1 MDIFFRSIPVF
12 LIFPTLAALAWIRG
26 GTHGDLL
33 VPTVPWLL
41 TLVFEVIICFPQRH
55 FGEDAVQARQRCWR
69 RIGRDPIFFLTLF
82 FLVIVLCVPFMNKG
96 LCPTCD
102 YGEITMSL
110 TRDEDSTL
118 DSILKMPE
126 KTGEERRA
134 KEQMYLDFMSEKTP
148 APPIP
153 FAPFCVDYRQHFEVL
168 MWFLPALMAM
178 LAARHALLRPGK
190 RLLVEMLAWNA
201 AALAVFGF
209 VQRATGAKFV
219 MIWNPEE
226 YDAFIAGL
234 VAASGIS
241 NAKPDPHF
249 FATFGYPNMAGS
261 YFMLSFALSLG
272 VWMTHVRAVESERPP
287 DKAEIARQRLLLR
300 FLRAHYMLIPVV
312 LNFLGALFTY
322 SRMAIVTS
330 LVLSVLAFIYY
341 VLRLLLARV
350 DRVRQVKRAA
360 YSFVGAVL
368 LLVVGVVF
376 APENVLDEV
385 SSTPSDEALNR
396 VTGKK
401 DYQSS
406 VAMKL
411 FKKYPAFGCG
421 GWGYRHLCINQMS
434 DDELD
439 KARARG
445 QANVHNDYMQFL
457 CEHGFIGFGC
467 LVGIF
472 FCLVVPIFRDW
483 GRLYRA
489 SRFLAPENAPS
500 SPRAIYCVSPGIF
513 WILVGCFA
521 VALHAVLDAPLRSG
535 AVLSLFFVSLACA
548 DGYLPRQLESGK

>member
-26 GTHGDLL
+26 GTFGNLL

-69 RIGRDPIFFLTLF
+69 RIGHDPVFFLTLF
-82 FLVIVLCVPFMNKG
+82 FLVLVLGIPFLNKG

-102 YGEITMSL
+102 YGTILTMLEREGVGLANL
-110 TRDEDSTL
+110 TSDEMLALID
-118 DSILKMPE
+118 DK
-126 KTGEERRA
+126 
-134 KEQMYLDFMSEKTP
+134 
-148 APPIP
+148 APNPLIP
-153 FAPFCVDYRQHFEVL
+153 FAPFCMNLSDHFEVF
-168 MWFLPALMAM
+168 MWFLPALTAM
-178 LAARHALLRPGK
+178 LAARHALLRHGK

-219 MIWNPEE
+219 MMWDQGE
-226 YDAFIAGL
+226 YDAF
-234 VAASGIS
+234 VAALRAATGIS
-241 NAKPDPHF
+241 YAQPDPCF

-261 YFMLSFALSLG
+261 FFMLAFALSLG
-272 VWMTHVRAVESERPP
+272 VWMTHAKDVEAERPP
-287 DKAEIARQRLLLR
+287 EKAEIARQRLLLR
-300 FLRAHYMLIPVV
+300 FIRAHYMLIPVT

-322 SRMAIVTS
+322 SRWAIVAS
-330 LVLSVLAFIYY
+330 LVIAVMAFIYY
-341 VLRLLLARV
+341 VSRMLLARV
-350 DRVRQVKRAA
+350 DRARQVKRAA
-360 YSFVGAVL
+360 FSFVGAVL

-376 APENVLDEV
+376 APKNVFDEV
-385 SSTPSDEALNR
+385 TRTGTNEALDR
-396 VTGKK
+396 LTGKK
-401 DYQSS
+401 EYQTK
-406 VAMKL
+406 VAMKI
-411 FKKYPAFGCG
+411 FKKYPVFGCG
-421 GWGYRHLCINQMS
+421 GWGYKHLCINQMEK
-434 DDELD
+434 DELD
-439 KARARG
+439 KARTLGA
-445 QANVHNDYMQFL
+445 ANVHNDYLQFL
-457 CEHGFIGFGC
+457 CEHGIIGLGC
-467 LVGIF
+467 LLGIF
-472 FCLVVPIFRDW
+472 FCLVVPLFRDW

-548 DGYLPRQLESGK
+548 DGYLPRQMESRK

>member
-69 RIGRDPIFFLTLF
+69 RIGRDPVFFLTLL
-82 FLVIVLCVPFMNKG
+82 FLVIVLGVPFLNKG

-102 YGEITMSL
+102 YGTVLTMLEREGVNLANLSS
-110 TRDEDSTL
+110 DEMLALID
-118 DSILKMPE
+118 DK
-126 KTGEERRA
+126 
-134 KEQMYLDFMSEKTP
+134 
-148 APPIP
+148 APNPLVP
-153 FAPFCVDYRQHFEVL
+153 FAPFCMKLSDHFEVF
-168 MWFLPALMAM
+168 MWFLPALTAM

-219 MIWNPEE
+219 MMWDQGE
-226 YDAFIAGL
+226 YDAF
-234 VAASGIS
+234 VAALRAATGIS
-241 NAKPDPHF
+241 YAQPDPCF

-261 YFMLSFALSLG
+261 FFMLAFALSLG
-272 VWMTHVRAVESERPP
+272 VWMTHAREVETERPP

-300 FLRAHYMLIPVV
+300 FIRAHYMLIPVT

-330 LVLSVLAFIYY
+330 LVIAVLAFIYY
-341 VLRLLLARV
+341 IARLLLARV
-350 DRVRQVKRAA
+350 DRARQVKRAA
-360 YSFVGAVL
+360 FSFVGAIL

-376 APENVLDEV
+376 APKNVLDEV
-385 SSTPSDEALNR
+385 ARTSSNEALDR
-396 VTGKK
+396 LTGKK
-401 DYQSS
+401 EYQTK
-406 VAMKL
+406 VALKI

-421 GWGYRHLCINQMS
+421 GWGYKHLCINQMEK
-434 DDELD
+434 DELD
-439 KARARG
+439 KARTLGA
-445 QANVHNDYMQFL
+445 ANVHNDYLQFL
-457 CEHGFIGFGC
+457 CEHGIIGLGC
-467 LVGIF
+467 LLGIF

-548 DGYLPRQLESGK
+548 DGYLPRQMESRK